1 MANRFPDG
9 FLWGGA
15 TAANQCEGGYDAD
28 GRCPSIIDLVPWG
41 PHRAAVAKGLLD
53 PRTLPAGEYYP
64 SHEAIDFYHHWKED
78 IALFAQ
84 MGFKCYRFSI
94 SWTRIFPTG
103 EEAEP
108 NPAGLAFYD
117 KVVDELLKYGIE
129 PLITICHFELPVYLL
144 NQYGGWRSRK
154 TIVAFE
160 RYAAA
165 LFRHFKGRVKYW
177 ITFNEINMLMHLP
190 FGGAG
195 VCFAPGEDP
204 EKVKYQVAHHE
215 LVASA
220 KAVQLGHA
228 IDPEAK
234 IGCMLAGG
242 TYYPWSCDPE
252 DVLAAIQQDHVNY
265 FFSDVQVRGRYAPYA
280 LKKMERLGVTPQMEP
295 GDLEALAAGTVDFV
309 SFSYYSSRCTAADLD
324 KTGAAITT
332 NAATTLRNPHLQSS
346 EWGWQIDPTGLRI
359 VLNNLYDRYQKPLF
373 IVENGLG
380 ARDTLEPD
388 GTIQDD
394 YRIDYLRRHIQAM
407 ERAVNEDGV
416 ELLGYTSWGCI
427 DLVSAST
434 GEMSKRYGFIYVDM
448 DDAGHGTRRRIP
460 KKSFYWYKQVIA
472 TNGADLGEA

>member
-1 MANRFPDG
+1 M
-9 FLWGGA
+9 
-15 TAANQCEGGYDAD
+15 
-28 GRCPSIIDLVPWG
+28 
-41 PHRAAVAKGLLD
+41 
-53 PRTLPAGEYYP
+53 
-64 SHEAIDFYHHWKED
+64 
-78 IALFAQ
+78 
-84 MGFKCYRFSI
+84 
-94 SWTRIFPTG
+94 
-103 EEAEP
+103 
-108 NPAGLAFYD
+108 
-117 KVVDELLKYGIE
+117 
-129 PLITICHFELPVYLL
+129 
-144 NQYGGWRSRK
+144 
-154 TIVAFE
+154 
-160 RYAAA
+160 
-165 LFRHFKGRVKYW
+165 
-177 ITFNEINMLMHLP
+177 
-190 FGGAG
+190 
-195 VCFAPGEDP
+195 
-204 EKVKYQVAHHE
+204 
-215 LVASA
+215 ASA

-295 GDLEALAAGTVDFV
+295 GDLEALAVGTVDFV
-309 SFSYYSSRCTAADLD
+309 SFSYYSSRCTAADLA

-448 DDAGHGTRRRIP
+448 DDAGHGTKRRIP

-472 TNGADLGEA
+472 TNGADLGEV